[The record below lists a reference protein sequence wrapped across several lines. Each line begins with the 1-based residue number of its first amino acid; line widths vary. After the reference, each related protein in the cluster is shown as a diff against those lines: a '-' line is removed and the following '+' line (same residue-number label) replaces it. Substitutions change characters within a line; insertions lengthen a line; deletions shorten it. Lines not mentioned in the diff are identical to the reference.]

1 MAKLEVYRK
10 GALISSVPLT
20 SAGVVLGRG
29 ADAQVRLD
37 DKLVSRHHAKV
48 SRGEG
53 GWVLEDLKTRNGTHV
68 NGLREFH
75 RPLEDGDRI
84 ELGPFVIVFSRDEG
98 AKPAADPAGD
108 LSWARPAPAAG
119 DQPLSLDEATS
130 LAAPKELARLRAE
143 GRLRMQPHLLTQS
156 GPQELVYPLRD
167 ERTLIGRGR
176 HCQIKTQS
184 VRRPVVAEVV
194 RGVDGFEVRR
204 RGWFHSMLV
213 NGEKQ
218 RAARLAD
225 GDTFELGEALFV
237 FRLGA

>member
-10 GALISSVPLT
+10 GALVSTTPLT
-20 SAGVVLGRG
+20 PAGVVLGRG
-29 ADAQVRLD
+29 TDAQVRLD
-37 DKLVSRHHAKV
+37 DKLVSRHHARV
-48 SRGEG
+48 APGEG

-68 NGLREFH
+68 NGLREFR

-84 ELGPFVIVFSRDEG
+84 ELGPFVIVFSRDAGRPEIDAG
-98 AKPAADPAGD
+98 GD
-108 LSWARPAPAAG
+108 LSWAKPAPAGSDEAM
-119 DQPLSLDEATS
+119 SLDEATS

-156 GPQELVYPLRD
+156 GPREVVYPLRD
-167 ERTLIGRGR
+167 ERTLIGRGQQ
-176 HCQIKTQS
+176 CQIKTQG

-194 RGVDGFEVRR
+194 RGAEGFEVRR

-218 RAARLAD
+218 RTAKLAD